1 MLTAVLYA
9 GELRDPFVFGPR
21 SGTEAPTPSAGYI
34 LVGIFWDAAHP
45 LAIVGDQTVGVGDV
59 ISDWRVVKIEQ
70 NGIEL
75 QRGDRREFLAP
86 GSSIPLD

>member
-1 MLTAVLYA
+1 MSFA

-21 SGTEAPTPSAGYI
+21 SNTTTAAPSSSHI
-34 LVGIFWDAAHP
+34 LVGILWDATHP
-45 LAIVGDQTVGVGDV
+45 LAILGDQTVGVGDV

-75 QRGDRREFLAP
+75 QRGDRREFLIP
-86 GSSIPLD
+86 GSSLPRD